1 MFIRMR
7 QGAAFVVVAG
17 MLTCLGPGVGGGEEF
32 RVESKVFVG
41 TDKEPRTQS
50 TTIFHQ
56 GIIYDYLQK
65 PAEITVFDPS
75 RGLFILLD
83 PGRRVRSELTAQ
95 EVLGLTEN
103 LRQWA
108 GTQTDGFLKFLGSPK
123 FDEQFDERKGE
134 LLFESPWL
142 SYRVTAVDAES
153 DAIAQ
158 QYREFCD
165 WFARLNT
172 RLNPGY
178 KLALARLVINEAL
191 YHRRQ
196 VPQEVTLTVQPK
208 RGLTLQKAVMRSQ
221 HQFVR
226 RLVESDRDRVAQTGQ
241 FMAIFQPVEFDEY
254 VKQPDL

>member
-1 MFIRMR
+1 MLDRGVSLNE
-7 QGAAFVVVAG
+7 QGKGVPA
-17 MLTCLGPGVGGGEEF
+17 LLGFRGEA
-32 RVESKVFVG
+32 R
-41 TDKEPRTQS
+41 
-50 TTIFHQ
+50 
-56 GIIYDYLQK
+56 LQLLVSDDLVL
-65 PAEITVFDPS
+65 EIDQLVLIHGHDEHRPS
-75 RGLFILLD
+75 RGRFILLD